1 VLAAAGATAGPIFAP
16 LTDRQLYDSLLAGDA
31 RRVVALAERL
41 AETLSSAGVVTVAG
55 DAAEGF
61 NPTHDLCRALLDAAI
76 ARCASAG
83 ARSIEN
89 LAFALDGR
97 PDMVPPG
104 VPAAAVTRL
113 ELDADALLRKLGA
126 ARGYPEMRDEVE
138 AAVSRFG
145 EESFAVETFWR
156 SASPAD
162 AASVGAEPPFYERHG
177 ESRVA
182 AGVYR
187 EIVRA
192 GEHVQ
197 PMVDAL
203 RDWAA
208 GGSA

>member
-1 VLAAAGATAGPIFAP
+1 MTKPFSHALVVGHPGHELRAFRWMELTRPLVYVLTDGSGLLGATRIESTRAVLAAAGATAGPIFAP

-97 PDMVPPG
+97 PDMV
-104 VPAAAVTRL
+104 
-113 ELDADALLRKLGA
+113 
-126 ARGYPEMRDEVE
+126 
-138 AAVSRFG
+138 
-145 EESFAVETFWR
+145 
-156 SASPAD
+156 
-162 AASVGAEPPFYERHG
+162 
-177 ESRVA
+177 
-182 AGVYR
+182 
-187 EIVRA
+187 
-192 GEHVQ
+192 
-197 PMVDAL
+197 
-203 RDWAA
+203 
-208 GGSA
+208 